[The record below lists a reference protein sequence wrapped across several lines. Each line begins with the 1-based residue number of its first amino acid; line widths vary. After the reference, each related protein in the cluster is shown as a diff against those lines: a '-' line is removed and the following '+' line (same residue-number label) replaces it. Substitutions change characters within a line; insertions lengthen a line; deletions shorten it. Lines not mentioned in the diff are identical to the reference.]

1 MHDFTSYDLIID
13 ARSPGEYEEDHIP
26 GAINMPVVNNEEHAV
41 VGTLHRTDKMGAY
54 RIGAVYALKNIAR
67 HLDEDMPQYD
77 RQSRMLV
84 YCFRGGKRS
93 QLWLTILESVGYR
106 VEKMD
111 GGWKNYRRWVNEQLS
126 TVPPQYHYKILC
138 GPTGCG
144 KTRLLYA
151 LQAAGAQVLDLEE
164 LANHR
169 GSVLGEVPGEKQ
181 PTQKYFDSLLLN
193 KLSAFDPKKPI
204 WVEAESKKIGNVQL
218 PDALLETMRNNQ
230 TSQTIMIETALEQRV
245 QLSREDYPHFE
256 EDHVLMFKRLAFLKP
271 LVGNKEFAAWEAL
284 AEQNAIP
291 TLLEQL
297 MHNHYDPTYRKSI
310 LRNYPKIDASP
321 SIALSDLS
329 PAGLLTVAKNM
340 CAKFS

>member
-1 MHDFTSYDLIID
+1 
-13 ARSPGEYEEDHIP
+13 
-26 GAINMPVVNNEEHAV
+26 
-41 VGTLHRTDKMGAY
+41 
-54 RIGAVYALKNIAR
+54 
-67 HLDEDMPQYD
+67 
-77 RQSRMLV
+77 LV